1 MKEKWSKSMNR
12 ICDANVILRYL
23 MHDDNT
29 LYDIAKE
36 EINKN
41 PIIPFVVLSEIVYVL
56 KGVYKV
62 PRKEIADTLIVLSDE
77 VNYEDV
83 ELTIKTLQNYKEYN
97 LDFVDCYLLA
107 RNQVLKE
114 EIVTFD
120 KELNNKIS

>member
-120 KELNNKIS
+120 KELNNKIR

>member
-1 MKEKWSKSMNR
+1 MNR